1 MLVALLVNLIFL
13 FFVRLYLQRI
23 KVRLPAASAAKN
35 TAAECTGLI
44 NKPDDKNGDTKSPP
58 SKKPIIFLKT
68 SVLRKYLE
76 YKLDVPSLPYAFDLE
91 CAIDDWMLLFFFVGS
106 DFLPHLEIREG
117 AIDTLLKICK
127 AELNRMGGY
136 MTNNG
141 NLEYERIQ
149 IILEGPV
156 QRKDEIFRHRREG
169 PPTSWFY

>member
-1 MLVALLVNLIFL
+1 MRV
-13 FFVRLYLQRI
+13 YSQRI
-23 KVRLPAASAAKN
+23 RVRLPATSAAKE

-44 NKPDDKNGDTKSPP
+44 NKPDHKNDDPKSPP
-58 SKKPIIFLKT
+58 SKKLFIFLNT
-68 SVLRKYLE
+68 SVFREYLE
-76 YKLDVPSLPYAFDLE
+76 HELDVPSLPFAFDLE

-106 DFLPHLEIREG
+106 DFLPHLPLLEIREG

-127 AELNRMGGY
+127 AELHRMGGY

-141 NLEYERIQ
+141 NLEYKRIQ
-149 IILEGPV
+149 IILEGLV